1 MSLFSKKIIAPADS
15 APQVVR
21 ASASYPVQPMKTPP
35 QTFVLIHGSW
45 HGGWAWAA
53 VKRSL
58 EARGHRVYAPS
69 LAGHD
74 VLQPLK
80 HITLE
85 EVASS
90 VVDCLETHH
99 LDDVILV
106 GWSFGGV
113 VLQCVAERCPERISQ
128 MIFWDAF
135 VLQPGESLMSI
146 VEHWDPDLVGI
157 FGSLVDVEHNTIMLP
172 IEMFA
177 NSFMPDAPLE
187 TVQAI
192 YRRLT
197 PEPWGPL
204 NESHTF
210 ERFWSLVPMNPLG
223 IAGPTRAIAYID
235 AIEDNALGTGFWA
248 SQSAKLGPSCRHVT
262 LPVGAH
268 EALFTQPEAL
278 TAAILLAAGMDTTKR
293 PHNFGSKR
301 IRTSLDRA

>member
-15 APQVVR
+15 APRIVR

-45 HGGWAWAA
+45 HGGWAWSA
-53 VKRSL
+53 VKHSL
-58 EARGHRVYAPS
+58 EARGHRVYTPT

-74 VLQPLK
+74 VQQPPK
-80 HITLE
+80 NITLE

-90 VVDCLETHH
+90 VVDCLETNY

-113 VLQCVAERCPERISQ
+113 VLQCVVERCPERISQ
-128 MIFWDAF
+128 MIFWDAL
-135 VLQPGESLMSI
+135 VLQPGESLISI
-146 VEHWDPDLVGI
+146 VEQWSPELIGI
-157 FGSLVDVEHNTIMLP
+157 FGSLVDSQRNTIMLP
-172 IEMFA
+172 LEMFA
-177 NSFMPDAPLE
+177 TSFMPDAPLD
-187 TVQAI
+187 TVRAI

-197 PEPWGPL
+197 PEPWGPI
-204 NESHTF
+204 NESHAF

-223 IAGPTRAIAYID
+223 VSGPTRAIAYID
-235 AIEDNALGTGFWA
+235 ATEDNALGTGFWA
-248 SQSAKLGPSCRHVT
+248 SQSAKLGPSCRHVI

-278 TAAILLAAGMDTTKR
+278 TAAILLAAGMDTTQRRQHGGRKQ
-293 PHNFGSKR
+293 
-301 IRTSLDRA
+301 

>member
-1 MSLFSKKIIAPADS
+1 MSLFPKKIIAPADS
-15 APQVVR
+15 APQVVHV
-21 ASASYPVQPMKTPP
+21 SASFPVQSIETPP

-53 VKRSL
+53 VKHSL
-58 EARGHRVYAPS
+58 EERGHRVYTPT

-74 VLQPLK
+74 VLQPPK
-80 HITLE
+80 NITLE
-85 EVASS
+85 EVAST
-90 VVDCLETHH
+90 VVDCLETNY

-113 VLQCVAERCPERISQ
+113 VLQRVVEHCPERISQ

-135 VLQPGESLMSI
+135 VLQHGESLMSI
-146 VEHWDPDLVGI
+146 MEQWSPELIGI
-157 FGSLVDVEHNTIMLP
+157 LGSLVDSQRNTIMLP
-172 IEMFA
+172 LEMFA
-177 NSFMPDAPLE
+177 TSFMPDAPLD

-210 ERFWSLVPMNPLG
+210 ERFWSLIPMNPLG
-223 IAGPTRAIAYID
+223 VAGPTRAIAYID

-278 TAAILLAAGMDTTKR
+278 TAAILLAAGMDTAQQSQR
-293 PHNFGSKR
+293 VDSKR
-301 IRTSLDRA
+301 